1 MYLTNPQKNTEI
13 NIIDLGNSIYF
24 DILCDFIR
32 PMTSNDDCVQKFI
45 VSVLSFVNCFCIS

>member
-1 MYLTNPQKNTEI
+1 MYFTNPQKNTEI